1 MVRRTVAYA
10 LAYALA
16 ILIGRLIVLPET
28 NLALFWPAA
37 GVGALWALV
46 TPRRR
51 ELVVVGGAIWVLATV
66 GLGLTGIAWD
76 AAAVLGIA
84 NVVNSV
90 GTAFGYSWLTARSSA
105 EPVEWHGGGAAPMR
119 RLGDVGRFALAAA
132 VATIVS
138 GVFGMAGL
146 VVGETPVTGQ
156 TALGWVLRNG
166 AAIIIIAGTG
176 LAMRGQS
183 EIVNRRHLVEAVPV
197 LLVSLAVLWLVFGPG
212 ARSRCPSFR
221 SPCWSGAGCGCRSPS
236 PRCRGRR
243 RPWSRSRSWSS
254 PPASPFGDVSDVA
267 GQALTLQAF
276 MMLAT
281 LLSLVLSTVQWE
293 RDRLVSEAA
302 AAGLTSRR
310 QAEDLR
316 VITETIP
323 DALIVMDRD
332 SKVLLHNDAARRWLA
347 PSADSDGELDL
358 ARLPTARPPRRPG
371 AAQAG
376 AAVAARP
383 RRARPCVASWSR
395 PTTSAPGCPG
405 WSRSMPCRCTT
416 ASRAC
421 PTGPCSCC
429 ATSPTRTAGSTTSRP
444 PTPAPSG

>member
-1 MVRRTVAYA
+1 M
-10 LAYALA
+10 
-16 ILIGRLIVLPET
+16 
-28 NLALFWPAA
+28 
-37 GVGALWALV
+37 
-46 TPRRR
+46 
-51 ELVVVGGAIWVLATV
+51 
-66 GLGLTGIAWD
+66 
-76 AAAVLGIA
+76 
-84 NVVNSV
+84 
-90 GTAFGYSWLTARSSA
+90 
-105 EPVEWHGGGAAPMR
+105 
-119 RLGDVGRFALAAA
+119 
-132 VATIVS
+132 
-138 GVFGMAGL
+138 
-146 VVGETPVTGQ
+146 
-156 TALGWVLRNG
+156 LRNG

-212 ARSRCPSFR
+212 RTISLSFLPLAVLVWGGLR
-221 SPCWSGAGCGCRSPS
+221 LPVPLAALQGATTAVVTLALVVVTSG
-236 PRCRGRR
+236 
-243 RPWSRSRSWSS
+243 
-254 PPASPFGDVSDVA
+254 SPFGDVSDVA

-358 ARLPTARPPRRPG
+358 ARLATARPPRRPG

-376 AAVAARP
+376 AAVAACPRRRDRAWPRRRGRRP
-383 RRARPCVASWSR
+383 RHRASPAGLGRCGAAARQRHGPARPGPA
-395 PTTSAPGCPG
+395 
-405 WSRSMPCRCTT
+405 
-416 ASRAC
+416 RAARRHRRE
-421 PTGPCSCC
+421 PP
-429 ATSPTRTAGSTTSRP
+429 AG
-444 PTPAPSG
+444 